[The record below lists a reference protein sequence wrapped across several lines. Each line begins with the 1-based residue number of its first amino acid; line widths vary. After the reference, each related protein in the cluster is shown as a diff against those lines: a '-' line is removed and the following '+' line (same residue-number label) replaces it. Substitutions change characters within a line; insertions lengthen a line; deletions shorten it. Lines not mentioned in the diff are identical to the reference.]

1 MTPAMIF
8 LTVLLAAAVFLLMV
22 VRLGGDLVAVFIL
35 LALLFSGI
43 LTVGEAFAGF
53 GSPGVVAVAALFV
66 VSGGLRQTGVS
77 GLIGRQLMTLCRR
90 GEAWAVVTVM
100 AAGALLSSVIS
111 NVAAAAILLP
121 AVMALGHKS
130 ELAPSRLLIPLAYGT
145 ILGGMLT
152 IIGSQP
158 NIIAGSAFLAATGKD
173 LGFFALTPAG
183 LILTA
188 LGIGYMA
195 FIGRRFL
202 PVRPMDT
209 KTRGAIPPEKLPS
222 IYRLDERL
230 YELKV
235 LEGKSLAG
243 KSLRKSDLGQRFGI
257 NVIGIARFGES
268 RFSPSGKDLIHTGD
282 RLLVQGRKEDVEAA
296 ARDFGLE
303 VVRREYLR
311 PEELLSKDIGVAELV
326 LPPRSSYV
334 GQTLGD
340 IRMRERLGLTVL
352 GIWRGGKPIR
362 AHLGEERLQFGDAL
376 LVRGAWDR
384 IRWLA
389 SSEEFILVSETDV
402 PEQRRPRI
410 KMLTA
415 GGILT
420 AMIAAAA
427 SGVLPVSLS
436 ALAAAGLMI
445 LTRCLDPADAYRAI
459 EWRLVIMIGGFL
471 SFGAAMAKTGLVEV
485 FVSGALIPI
494 ANGRELFVLGAV
506 FLLSSLLA
514 LAASHITSAVLMIP
528 VALQAAFSLSLDPGT
543 LLIAVILGSSSG
555 FLTPIAQQS
564 NLLVMGAGNY
574 TPADYVKAGLGLS
587 LFVFAAVL
595 VFLPLLRGL

>member
-1 MTPAMIF
+1 
-8 LTVLLAAAVFLLMV
+8 
-22 VRLGGDLVAVFIL
+22 
-35 LALLFSGI
+35 
-43 LTVGEAFAGF
+43 
-53 GSPGVVAVAALFV
+53 
-66 VSGGLRQTGVS
+66 
-77 GLIGRQLMTLCRR
+77 
-90 GEAWAVVTVM
+90 
-100 AAGALLSSVIS
+100 
-111 NVAAAAILLP
+111 
-121 AVMALGHKS
+121 
-130 ELAPSRLLIPLAYGT
+130 
-145 ILGGMLT
+145 
-152 IIGSQP
+152 
-158 NIIAGSAFLAATGKD
+158 
-173 LGFFALTPAG
+173 
-183 LILTA
+183 
-188 LGIGYMA
+188 
-195 FIGRRFL
+195 RFL

-209 KTRGAIPPEKLPS
+209 KTRGATPPEKLPS

-230 YELKV
+230 FELKV

-257 NVIGIARFGES
+257 NVIGIASFGES

-282 RLLVQGRKEDVEAA
+282 RLLVQGREEDIEAA
-296 ARDFGLE
+296 SRDFGLE
-303 VVRREYLR
+303 VVRREYLK
-311 PEELLSKDIGVAELV
+311 PEELLSEDIGVAELV

-334 GQTLGD
+334 GKTLGD

-352 GIWRGGKPIR
+352 GIWRGGRPIR

-389 SSEEFILVSETDV
+389 SSEEFIPVSETAV

-427 SGVLPVSLS
+427 SGVLPVSLA

-471 SFGAAMAKTGLVEV
+471 SLGAAMAKTGLVEV
-485 FVSGALIPI
+485 FVAGALIPM

-506 FLLSSLLA
+506 FLLSTLLA

-528 VALQAAFSLSLDPGT
+528 VALQAAFSLNLDPGT